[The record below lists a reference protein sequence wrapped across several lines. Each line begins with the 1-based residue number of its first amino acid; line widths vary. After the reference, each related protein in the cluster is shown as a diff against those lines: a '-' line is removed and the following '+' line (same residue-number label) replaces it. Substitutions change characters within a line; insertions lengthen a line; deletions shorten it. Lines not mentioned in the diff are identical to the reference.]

1 MRQVFLLISFFWSS
15 STGYAQ
21 LSKTD
26 TLLYLYF
33 DKGTNPDV
41 TNLPNGA
48 QMLSFSNG
56 GYFKIEHTSGFSKAE
71 NKIIN
76 PENFYSFRDYYL
88 YRGYPLQFRT
98 INKAN
103 SITIS
108 CKELKK
114 INLVEIEQLSV
125 FLKSNYMERR
135 PEEYLDSKEI
145 YTEPTPPDPLGS
157 ISYWD
162 RLKHIYIVEI
172 NKKEKTAT
180 ITEVRFDIQIE

>member
-1 MRQVFLLISFFWSS
+1 MRQVFLMVIIISTL

-21 LSKTD
+21 VLKSD

-33 DKGTNPDV
+33 DKGSSPAV
-41 TNLPNGA
+41 TNISNGA

-56 GYFKIEHTSGFSKAE
+56 VYFKIEHTSGFSKAE
-71 NKIIN
+71 NRIIN
-76 PENFYSFRDYYL
+76 PENLYSFHDYYL
-88 YRGYPLQFRT
+88 YRGYPIAFRS
-98 INKAN
+98 INKAS
-103 SITIS
+103 SITIP
-108 CKELKK
+108 CKKLKK
-114 INLVEIEQLSV
+114 INVVEIEELSV
-125 FLKSNYMERR
+125 FLKSNYKERR

-162 RLKHIYIVEI
+162 RLKHIYMVEI